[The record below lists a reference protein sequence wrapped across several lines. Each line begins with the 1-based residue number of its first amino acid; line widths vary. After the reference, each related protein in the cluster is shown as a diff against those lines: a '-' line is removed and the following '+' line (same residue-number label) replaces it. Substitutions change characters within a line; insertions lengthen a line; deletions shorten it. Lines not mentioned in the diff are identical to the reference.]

1 MIPVD
6 PLTATTIR
14 AIDDG
19 SEELFG
25 GFWPFIRR
33 TLMLFLPLWVWLLLW
48 SAGVPNIISALVSGL
63 SLSIIVAIERYKL
76 NQITRKDN

>member
-6 PLTATTIR
+6 PGTVTTIR
-14 AIDDG
+14 ALDEG

-33 TLMLFLPLWVWLLLW
+33 TLMLFLPLWVWLLMW
-48 SAGVPNIISALVSGL
+48 AADMPNILSALVAGL

-76 NQITRKDN
+76 RQIAGKDN

>member
-6 PLTATTIR
+6 PGTVTTIR
-14 AIDDG
+14 ALDEG

-33 TLMLFLPLWVWLLLW
+33 TLMLFLPLWVLLLLW
-48 SAGVPNIISALVSGL
+48 AAGLPNIISALLSGL
-63 SLSIIVAIERYKL
+63 SLSVIVAVERYKL
-76 NQITRKDN
+76 RQIAGKDN

>member
-6 PLTATTIR
+6 PGTVTTIR
-14 AIDDG
+14 ALDEG

-33 TLMLFLPLWVWLLLW
+33 TLMLFLPLWVLLLLW
-48 SAGVPNIISALVSGL
+48 AAGLPNIVSALLSGL
-63 SLSIIVAIERYKL
+63 SLSVIVAVERYKL
-76 NQITRKDN
+76 RQIAGKDN

>member
-6 PLTATTIR
+6 PASVATIR
-14 AIDDG
+14 AIDEG

-33 TLMLFLPLWVWLLLW
+33 TLMLFLPLWVWLLFW
-48 SAGVPNIISALVSGL
+48 AAGMPNIVSALFSGL

-76 NQITRKDN
+76 RQMAGKDN

>member
-6 PLTATTIR
+6 PGTVTTIR
-14 AIDDG
+14 ALDEG

-33 TLMLFLPLWVWLLLW
+33 TLMLFLPLWVWLLMWAADMPSIL
-48 SAGVPNIISALVSGL
+48 SALVSGL

-76 NQITRKDN
+76 RQMAGKDN

>member
-6 PLTATTIR
+6 PGTVTTIR
-14 AIDDG
+14 AIDEG

-25 GFWPFIRR
+25 GLWPFIKR
-33 TLMLFLPLWVWLLLW
+33 TMMLFLPLWVWLLLW
-48 SAGVPNIISALVSGL
+48 ATGLPNIISALFSGL

-76 NQITRKDN
+76 RQIAGKDN

>member
-33 TLMLFLPLWVWLLLW
+33 TLMLFLPLWVWLLFW
-48 SAGVPNIISALVSGL
+48 SAGVPNIISALASGL

-76 NQITRKDN
+76 NQITRKNN

>member
-48 SAGVPNIISALVSGL
+48 SAGVPNIISALISGL

-76 NQITRKDN
+76 NQMTRKDN

>member
-76 NQITRKDN
+76 NQMTRKDN

>member
-6 PLTATTIR
+6 PGTVTTIR
-14 AIDDG
+14 ALDEG
-19 SEELFG
+19 SEDLFG

-33 TLMLFLPLWVWLLLW
+33 TLMLFLPLWVWLLMWAADMPSIL
-48 SAGVPNIISALVSGL
+48 SALVSGL

-76 NQITRKDN
+76 RQMAGKDN

>member
-1 MIPVD
+1 MIPID
-6 PLTATTIR
+6 PGTVATIR
-14 AIDDG
+14 AIDEG

-33 TLMLFLPLWVWLLLW
+33 TLMLFLPLWVFLLLW
-48 SAGVPNIISALVSGL
+48 AADMPNIISALFSGL

-76 NQITRKDN
+76 REIAGKDN

>member
-6 PLTATTIR
+6 PGTVTTIR
-14 AIDDG
+14 ALDEG

-33 TLMLFLPLWVWLLLW
+33 TLMLFLPLWVWLLMW
-48 SAGVPNIISALVSGL
+48 AADMPNIVSALFSGL

-76 NQITRKDN
+76 RQMAGKDN

>member
-1 MIPVD
+1 MIPID
-6 PLTATTIR
+6 PGTVTTIR
-14 AIDDG
+14 AIDEG

-33 TLMLFLPLWVWLLLW
+33 TMMLFLPLWVWFLLW
-48 SAGVPNIISALVSGL
+48 AADVPNIISALFAGL

-76 NQITRKDN
+76 QQIARKDN

>member
-6 PLTATTIR
+6 PGTVTTIR
-14 AIDDG
+14 AIDEG

-25 GFWPFIRR
+25 GLWPFMKR
-33 TLMLFLPLWVWLLLW
+33 TMMLFLPLWVWLLLW
-48 SAGVPNIISALVSGL
+48 AAGLPNIISALFSGL

-76 NQITRKDN
+76 SQIAGKDN

>member
-48 SAGVPNIISALVSGL
+48 SAGVSNIISALVSGL

-76 NQITRKDN
+76 NQMTRKDN

>member
-6 PLTATTIR
+6 PGTTTTIR
-14 AIDDG
+14 ALDEG

-33 TLMLFLPLWVWLLLW
+33 TLMLFLPLWVWLLMW
-48 SAGVPNIISALVSGL
+48 AAGMPNIVSALFSGL
-63 SLSIIVAIERYKL
+63 SLSIIVAIERYNL
-76 NQITRKDN
+76 RQMAGKDN

>member
-6 PLTATTIR
+6 PGTVTTIR
-14 AIDDG
+14 ALDEG
-19 SEELFG
+19 SEDLFG

-33 TLMLFLPLWVWLLLW
+33 TLMLFLPLWVWLLMW
-48 SAGVPNIISALVSGL
+48 AADMPNILSALVAGL

-76 NQITRKDN
+76 RQIAGKDN

>member
-33 TLMLFLPLWVWLLLW
+33 TLMLFLPLLVWLLLW

>member
-33 TLMLFLPLWVWLLLW
+33 TLMLFLPLWVWLLLL